1 MSTGSF
7 NLNTVIETAKTVITN
22 PVGFYRGMAKS
33 GGFAEPIIF
42 LLVMAVASGL
52 VMAVLSLLGLGP
64 SAGLAIGFAAI
75 IIYPIMALIGSF
87 ILAAILFV
95 VWKLMGSPE
104 NYETAYRCVAYA
116 AAISPITAVLGLIPY
131 LGILVSVVW
140 GTYLMITA
148 STEVHGRA
156 QQTALIVFGILG
168 GIALLWNLGAEHSAR
183 SMRAH
188 FSELEK
194 FDMNKFENMKP
205 EEAGKAVGEFLKGLE
220 KGVQS
225 Q

>member
-1 MSTGSF
+1 MSTGF
-7 NLNTVIETAKTVITN
+7 NFNTVIDTAKQVITN

-33 GGFAEPIIF
+33 GGYAEPVIF
-42 LLVMAVASGL
+42 VLVMAVISGAI
-52 VMAVLSLLGLGP
+52 MAVLALLGMGP
-64 SAGLAIGFAAI
+64 SAGLALGLAAI
-75 IIYPIMALIGSF
+75 IIYPIMALVGSF
-87 ILAAILFV
+87 ILGAILFV
-95 VWKLMGSPE
+95 IWKLMGSPE
-104 NYETAYRCVAYA
+104 NYETAYRSVAYA

-131 LGILVSVVW
+131 VGILVSVVW

-156 QQTALIVFGILG
+156 QQTALIIFGILG

-188 FSELEK
+188 FSELENLDVK
-194 FDMNKFENMKP
+194 GFENMKP
-205 EEAGKAVGEFLKGLE
+205 EDAGKAVGEFLKGLE